1 MKVTWGINKHPFD
14 GPLPNI
20 LAIIVVLIVAVAAC
34 LCIGAAA
41 PVSKYWQDLL
51 LKPEQA
57 WIERYG
63 YNNESVLAY
72 NTARIIKLSNNQGLE
87 IQRLQERIDKLEAEL
102 NPPGRIKREPI
113 SDPNESN

>member
-1 MKVTWGINKHPFD
+1 MKK
-14 GPLPNI
+14 
-20 LAIIVVLIVAVAAC
+20 AIAIALMVC
-34 LCIGAAA
+34 LCLGASV

-72 NTARIIKLSNNQGLE
+72 NTARIIRLSNNQGSE
-87 IQRLQERIDKLEAEL
+87 IARLKERVAKLEAEL
-102 NPPGRIKREPI
+102 KRGPI
-113 SDPNESN
+113 EKIVDPNSEGTPKDD